1 MKNKTHQINYKS
13 IFLLLLFLGIGFLS
27 AASVLPEDKV
37 KIRSEQLTGLQLPL
51 IGSYT
56 VGQGG
61 DFETIALAARS
72 LSDNGVSGNVVFE
85 IISGNYQDTIVIDSV
100 AGVSPS
106 GKVKFKTL
114 SGVRDVFL
122 TGDHTN
128 LAINGADYIEFEML
142 TFQGGEGNSVL
153 LDGNIENISFHKNV
167 FQRFQGI
174 NSTSD
179 CISRH
184 LEIAENEFICNTNLP
199 FPMHA
204 VSLTGNSK
212 NTSIRGNNI
221 NINDDCLILYNQDSL
236 YIESNSIFSASNS
249 MNFQVGNCV
258 TISNSKGI
266 LSLVKNFISKNRFR
280 VGGLAVNITG
290 CNFLEGIIANNSV
303 GGATAFSI
311 SGSSGIKILHNTI
324 SCDPLPNEYII
335 DLSGSAAV
343 TMINNLLNRREGRYG
358 YGRFL
363 NLNSSQLSCNY
374 NNYCDLQ
381 IPFPL
386 DSMFAVLN
394 GTAVKNLQN
403 WKTLSGLDLNSTSSK
418 VYFNGIHLAGPS
430 RHDQNLKGIY
440 FGIVTDIDGD
450 QRSLTTP
457 FKGADEPQNVQ
468 PSNYCE
474 ILGANYIPVN
484 STELYHQDS
493 LTGFWDLGNYTSN
506 AFIEQSNE
514 YYCLV
519 NAGSIGGYFKIYYNG
534 FDSVSGSYKV
544 LCDKM
549 IYVESPLP
557 VELNAFSAELTGRTV
572 ELKWSTSSE
581 LNNSGFDIEK
591 SIVKGQTSE
600 GWSKIGFI
608 SGSGTISEPANYT
621 FTDKDLLTGKY
632 KYRLKQIDFNGNYEY
647 FELAEEVSIG
657 IPDKYELSQNY
668 PNPFNPVTNLEFGIS
683 KSGFVSLKIHDVLG
697 RELVT
702 LVNEIKEPGYY
713 KIKFDAGNLASGVYF
728 YRMTADDFVAL
739 KKFVVMK

>member
-13 IFLLLLFLGIGFLS
+13 IFILFLFLGIGFLS

-51 IGSYT
+51 IGNYT

-61 DFETIALAARS
+61 DFQTIAVAARS
-72 LSDNGVSGNVVFE
+72 LSENGVSGNVVFE
-85 IISGNYQDTIVIDSV
+85 IIAGNYQDTIVIDSV

-249 MNFQVGNCV
+249 MNFQDGNCV
-258 TISNSKGI
+258 TISNGKGI

-280 VGGLAVNITG
+280 VGGLAVNISG
-290 CNFLEGIIANNSV
+290 CNFIEGIIANNSV

-324 SCDPLPNEYII
+324 SCDPLPDEYII

-381 IPFPL
+381 IPF
-386 DSMFAVLN
+386 S
-394 GTAVKNLQN
+394 
-403 WKTLSGLDLNSTSSK
+403 SGLNVCSTQWNCSEK
-418 VYFNGIHLAGPS
+418 F
-430 RHDQNLKGIY
+430 
-440 FGIVTDIDGD
+440 
-450 QRSLTTP
+450 
-457 FKGADEPQNVQ
+457 
-468 PSNYCE
+468 
-474 ILGANYIPVN
+474 
-484 STELYHQDS
+484 TELEN
-493 LTGFWDLGNYTSN
+493 TF
-506 AFIEQSNE
+506 
-514 YYCLV
+514 
-519 NAGSIGGYFKIYYNG
+519 
-534 FDSVSGSYKV
+534 
-544 LCDKM
+544 
-549 IYVESPLP
+549 
-557 VELNAFSAELTGRTV
+557 RT
-572 ELKWSTSSE
+572 
-581 LNNSGFDIEK
+581 
-591 SIVKGQTSE
+591 
-600 GWSKIGFI
+600 
-608 SGSGTISEPANYT
+608 
-621 FTDKDLLTGKY
+621 
-632 KYRLKQIDFNGNYEY
+632 
-647 FELAEEVSIG
+647 
-657 IPDKYELSQNY
+657 
-668 PNPFNPVTNLEFGIS
+668 
-683 KSGFVSLKIHDVLG
+683 
-697 RELVT
+697 
-702 LVNEIKEPGYY
+702 
-713 KIKFDAGNLASGVYF
+713 
-728 YRMTADDFVAL
+728 
-739 KKFVVMK
+739 